1 MEHDYLELTERLE
14 RAYSPRI
21 ALRRVSLSD
30 GWPLFEATR
39 NPLFNKH
46 LLWDPPESEL
56 EVLRRIDV
64 IVEACRR
71 GQLAAVSGV
80 ARTTGEWASLF
91 RFQPYMADPSVME
104 MGVWTHDRFW
114 TGRFTLELSH
124 RCVDA
129 VFQNSEVDRLV
140 GAASPENR
148 GSCALMKSVGLKET
162 QVVTR
167 RTETGRTVELQEFEL
182 LRADWSARAAVR
194 EEKPSHQMVPTSP
207 AAPMPSRRAQIAA
220 RRRAREADMDLDD
233 EFADVADA
241 D

>member
-91 RFQPYMADPSVME
+91 RFQPYAADPSVME

-114 TGRFTLELSH
+114 TGRYTLELSH
-124 RCVDA
+124 MCVDA
-129 VFQNSEVDRLV
+129 VFQNSDVKRLV
-140 GAASPENR
+140 GAASPDNR

-162 QVVTR
+162 QVVAR
-167 RTETGRTVELQEFEL
+167 RTETGRVVELQEFEL
-182 LRADWSARAAVR
+182 LRAEWDACAEARA
-194 EEKPSHQMVPTSP
+194 EKPSHSMVPT
-207 AAPMPSRRAQIAA
+207 APSVPLPSRRAQVLA
-220 RRRAREADMDLDD
+220 RRRARDADMDLDD
-233 EFADVADA
+233 ELVGIDA

>member
-80 ARTTGEWASLF
+80 VRTTGEWASLF
-91 RFQPYMADPSVME
+91 RFQPYMADPACME

-114 TGRFTLELSH
+114 TGRYTLELSH
-124 RCVDA
+124 MCIDA
-129 VFQNSEVDRLV
+129 VFQNSEVGRLM

-148 GSCALMKSVGLKET
+148 GSCALMKSVGMTET
-162 QVVTR
+162 EIVTR
-167 RTETGRTVELQEFEL
+167 RMESGLAVELQEFEL
-182 LRADWSARAAVR
+182 LREDWNGRAALR
-194 EEKPSHQMVPTSP
+194 EEKPSHQMVPP
-207 AAPMPSRRAQIAA
+207 APPAPMPSRRAQMAA
-220 RRRAREADMDLDD
+220 RRRAREANLDRDD
-233 EFADVADA
+233 EFADVAD
-241 D
+241 